1 MAFTPSNL
9 SLASLGSCQLTI
21 ARVNASITSGTNEW
35 ASGIPDILTVTGQYR
50 GLSTDLTYTSLA
62 ISFTGSNGTIW
73 TQIPLSQSG
82 TSFDL
87 LVISGFATDMTW

>member
-9 SLASLGSCQLTI
+9 TLASMGSLKLII

-35 ASGIPDILTVTGQYR
+35 LSGIPDILTVSGQYL
-50 GLSTDLTYTSLA
+50 GATTDASGTSLS

-73 TQIPLSQSG
+73 TVVPLSQSA
-82 TSFDL
+82 TAFDL
-87 LVISGFATDMTW
+87 TVISGFGTDMTW

>member
-9 SLASLGSCQLTI
+9 SIASLGSTQLTI
-21 ARVNASITSGTNEW
+21 ARVDASITSGTNQW
-35 ASGIPDILTVTGQYR
+35 SSGMLDIISVWGQYR
-50 GLSTDLTYTSLA
+50 GATTDVSGTSLA

-73 TQIPLSQSG
+73 TVVPLSQSG

-87 LVISGFATDMTW
+87 YVLSGFASDMTW